1 MDYQDVTFYISST
14 ELPNDAI
21 IKKILHSCEAHDLTG
36 AQKSIFYNGMEGFD
50 SDAEYEFEVKPDQ
63 AISLSEKYVHS
74 NFTFLEWHHDE
85 LLNETSELL
94 EELGEKSNFKTD
106 SISLLTGPH
115 EILSLED
122 NKIIKAQFSFA
133 FYFETPLK
141 EEAADM
147 NLKATKDKDLKE
159 KIAMLEDICKCK
171 FSIFFGGS

>member
-1 MDYQDVTFYISST
+1 MDLQDVTFYISSK
-14 ELPNDAI
+14 ELPNDAV
-21 IKKILHSCEAHDLTG
+21 IKKIIQSCEALDLTG
-36 AQKSIFYNGMEGFD
+36 SATSVFYNGMEGFG
-50 SDAEYEFEVKPDQ
+50 SDTEYEFEVKPDQ
-63 AISLSEKYVHS
+63 ALSLSEKYLHT

-94 EELGEKSNFKTD
+94 EEIGEKSNFKTD
-106 SISLLTGPH
+106 SISLLTGDH

-141 EEAADM
+141 EDAADM
-147 NLKATKDKDLKE
+147 NLKAKKDKDLKE

-171 FSIFFGGS
+171 FELFFGGS

>member
-1 MDYQDVTFYISST
+1 MDHQDVTFYISST

-21 IKKILHSCEAHDLTG
+21 IKKILKSCEALDLTG
-36 AQKSIFYNGMEGFD
+36 AQKPIFYNGMEGFGND
-50 SDAEYEFEVKPDQ
+50 VEYEFEVKPEQ
-63 AISLSEKYVHS
+63 AITLSEKYVHN

-94 EELGEKSNFKTD
+94 EEIGEKSEFKTD

-133 FYFETPLK
+133 FYFESTLK
-141 EEAADM
+141 EDAADM
-147 NLKATKDKDLKE
+147 NLKAKKDKDLQE
-159 KIAMLEDICKCK
+159 KISMLEDICKCK